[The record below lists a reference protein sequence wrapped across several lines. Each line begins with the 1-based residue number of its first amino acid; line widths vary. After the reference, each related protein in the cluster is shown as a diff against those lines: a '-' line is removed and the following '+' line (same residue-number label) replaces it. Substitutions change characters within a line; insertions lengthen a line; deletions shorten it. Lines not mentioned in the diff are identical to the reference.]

1 MEQLI
6 IDAYSTLQQR
16 WKCGTC
22 CLQGIDPRIEKMCHR
37 ITHFYLSI
45 LVALLKNYGNGLRD
59 YPVQPLERL
68 QVSYYLFH
76 LPTSSAW
83 LKYQSFS
90 KKFSVPLILQTCQT
104 SMRYDTRDLWMIN
117 SSCFSICCF
126 SCNYFVLLLRKVDSN
141 TKIENNTEFSGK
153 D

>member
-1 MEQLI
+1 
-6 IDAYSTLQQR
+6 
-16 WKCGTC
+16 
-22 CLQGIDPRIEKMCHR
+22 MCHR
-37 ITHFYLSI
+37 ITHFYFSI
-45 LVALLKNYGNGLRD
+45 LVTQPCSKLWQRFKRLSM
-59 YPVQPLERL
+59 QPLERL
-68 QVSYYLFH
+68 QVSYYSFH
-76 LPTSSAW
+76 LPTSTPW